1 MTIEEQIAL
10 TNNMIGKSKE
20 EINVMFNSGKFNEIV
35 KGFIAIAM
43 VENEHSSQTVKE
55 AIRNMD
61 YIFDEV
67 SAEEARKFYENM

>member
-20 EINVMFNSGKFNEIV
+20 EINEMFNSGRFNEIV

-43 VENEHSSQTVKE
+43 VENEYSSKTVKKT
-55 AIRNMD
+55 IRNID

-67 SAEEARKFYENM
+67 SAEEARKFYENL

>member
-10 TNNMIGKSKE
+10 TNNMIGKSNE
-20 EINVMFNSGKFNEIV
+20 EINEMFNSGRFNEIV

-43 VENEHSSQTVKE
+43 VENEYSSKTVKE
-55 AIRNMD
+55 AIRNID

-67 SAEEARKFYENM
+67 SAEEARKFYKSL

>member
-20 EINVMFNSGKFNEIV
+20 DINEMFNSGRFNEIV

-55 AIRNMD
+55 AIGNMD

-67 SAEEARKFYENM
+67 SAEEARKFYKSL

>member
-10 TNNMIGKSKE
+10 TNNMIGKSNE
-20 EINVMFNSGKFNEIV
+20 EINEMFNSGRFNEIV

-43 VENEHSSQTVKE
+43 VENEYSSKTGKKT
-55 AIRNMD
+55 IRNID

-67 SAEEARKFYENM
+67 SAEEARKFYENL